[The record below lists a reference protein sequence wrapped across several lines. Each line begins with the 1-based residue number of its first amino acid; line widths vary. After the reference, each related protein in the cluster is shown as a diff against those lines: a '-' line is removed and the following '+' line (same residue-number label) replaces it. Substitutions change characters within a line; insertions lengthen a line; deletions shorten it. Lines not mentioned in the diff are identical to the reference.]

1 MGRKGVSGSETVIV
15 VDGLIFRIDRI
26 GIQLSVPLHVRMGH
40 ASSYWLRLLGLG
52 FFLQRARSA
61 SRFATLVNR
70 EVVLTHSHPFY

>member
-52 FFLQRARSA
+52 FFLQRA
-61 SRFATLVNR
+61 TLVNR